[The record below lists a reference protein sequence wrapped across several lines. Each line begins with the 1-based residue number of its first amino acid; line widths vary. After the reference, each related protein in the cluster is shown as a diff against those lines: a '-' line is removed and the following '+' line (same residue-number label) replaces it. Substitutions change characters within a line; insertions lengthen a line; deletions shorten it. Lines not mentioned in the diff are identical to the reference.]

1 MREVQLSG
9 SEGMGTL
16 GETLIES
23 SAAAAGSFAPTLQF
37 CKLEI
42 HKVFLRFQNL
52 NLEQNLSPS
61 AFAD

>member
-1 MREVQLSG
+1 MLTFQLSG
-9 SEGMGTL
+9 SEGMGAL
-16 GETLIES
+16 GETLIKS

-42 HKVFLRFQNL
+42 HTVFLRFQNF

-61 AFAD
+61 ALAD